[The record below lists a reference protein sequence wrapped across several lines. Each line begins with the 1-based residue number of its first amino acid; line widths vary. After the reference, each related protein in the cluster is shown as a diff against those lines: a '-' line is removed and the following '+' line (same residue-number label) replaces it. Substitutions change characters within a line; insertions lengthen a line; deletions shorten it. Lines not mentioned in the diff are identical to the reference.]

1 MMTSLMA
8 SNAFCCSDSHA
19 YSTPDLHCFLSG
31 SESSDKT
38 GLNFFR

>member
-1 MMTSLMA
+1 MTCLMA

-19 YSTPDLHCFLSG
+19 HSTPDWHSLLSG